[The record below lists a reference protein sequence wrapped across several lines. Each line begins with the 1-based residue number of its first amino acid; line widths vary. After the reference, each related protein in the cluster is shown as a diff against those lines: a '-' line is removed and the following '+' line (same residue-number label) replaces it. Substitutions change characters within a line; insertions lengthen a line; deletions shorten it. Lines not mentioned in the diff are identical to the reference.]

1 MGIKASKKEI
11 IQMLEKNSTFYEL
24 YNHHIKIEYKL
35 LDKEKNLSSEKNE
48 IDEPKNNENNSFSLS
63 DEEIQLINDPKLN
76 IINIKVFPYCAIGT
90 INVQFPVSDEIFEYT
105 CFLISANAVVTLASN
120 LENKSKGGKA
130 KSIITSFNKEKV
142 DWNKIYIQGKEFSK
156 VENDEEKENIFIKV
170 DLDNLSS
177 KLAVI
182 LYDSKISDEQLGV
195 EEGKKE
201 DFEFRENYVV
211 FSFKEKNFK
220 SNTFSEEENLSQSK
234 FREIFISQMN
244 PFLEES
250 KKGDTE
256 NIELIKQSPGS
267 PLYYRDCN
275 TGVYVIAIVNEFL
288 EFQYFD
294 RKTMIFLTNMVH
306 KGKLILK
313 NKNFDD
319 EGIFQLTLQNHNL
332 GPSEINYI
340 TEFNLKNLK
349 ILNLSNNLIKSQGVL
364 YLCKGGLCS
373 LEILN
378 LNCNEIGDDE
388 LKYISEIY
396 CFFKLNSLYLFDN
409 NISSKGIK
417 HLIKAKFIN
426 NLILLTL
433 SENRKIGDTGIR
445 YIKEHKG
452 WDHLIKLNLD
462 FTGLSDIQMDYIN
475 KFFMPQLKKL
485 NLQGN
490 KFSSNIK
497 MIINDLRRNQIHVN
511 CKIITEKKKIRKK

>member
-1 MGIKASKKEI
+1 MGIKVSKKEI

-35 LDKEKNLSSEKNE
+35 LNKEKILSSEKNE
-48 IDEPKNNENNSFSLS
+48 IDEPKDNENDSFSLS
-63 DEEIQLINDPKLN
+63 DEVIQLINDPKLN
-76 IINIKVFPYCAIGT
+76 VTNTKIFPYSAIGT
-90 INVQFPVSDEIFEYT
+90 VIVQFPVSDEIYEYT
-105 CFLISANAVVTLASN
+105 CFLISANVVVTLASN
-120 LENKSKGGKA
+120 LENISKGGKA
-130 KSIITSFNKEKV
+130 ISIKTSFNKEKV
-142 DWNKIYIQGKEFSK
+142 DWKNIYIQGKEISNE
-156 VENDEEKENIFIKV
+156 ENDEEKEDINRKV
-170 DLDNLSS
+170 DLDKLSS

-182 LYDSKISDEQLGV
+182 LYDSKISNEWLGV

-211 FSFKEKNFK
+211 FSFKEKNFDF
-220 SNTFSEEENLSQSK
+220 NTISKEEKFNQTK
-234 FREIFISQMN
+234 FREIFISQIN
-244 PFLEES
+244 PFLDAS
-250 KKGDTE
+250 KRGDKE
-256 NIELIKQSPGS
+256 NIELIKQSPGT
-267 PLYYRDCN
+267 PLFYRDCN

-294 RKTMIFLTNMVH
+294 RKTMIFLANMVH
-306 KGKLILK
+306 KGKLLLK

-319 EGIFQLTLQNHNL
+319 EDIFQLALQNHNL

-340 TEFNLKNLK
+340 TDFNLKNLK

-364 YLCKGGLCS
+364 YLCKAGLC
-373 LEILN
+373 LIEILN
-378 LNCNEIGDDE
+378 LNCNEIGDDG

-417 HLIKAKFIN
+417 HSIKAKFIN

-452 WDHLIKLNLD
+452 WEHLIKLNLD
-462 FTGLSDIQMDYIN
+462 FTGLSDISMDYIN
-475 KFFMPQLKKL
+475 QFSMPQLKKL

-511 CKIITEKKKIRKK
+511 CKIITKMKKIRKK